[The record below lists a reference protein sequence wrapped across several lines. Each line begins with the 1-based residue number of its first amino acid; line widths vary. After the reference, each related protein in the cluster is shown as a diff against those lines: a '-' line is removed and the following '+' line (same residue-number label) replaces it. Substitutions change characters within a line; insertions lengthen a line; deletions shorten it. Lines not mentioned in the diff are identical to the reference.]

1 MDYIHCTR
9 QTDHGPKPY
18 VTNVEQMSQQN
29 RYFRSA
35 VWTGRHVQ
43 MTVMCIP
50 PCGEIGLEIHEETDQ
65 FIRVEQ
71 GCALVKMGESKRE
84 LDFQQNMCR
93 GDAVFVPAGI
103 WHNVIN
109 TGRNPLKVS
118 VIYAP
123 PNHPRGTVH
132 FSKADAEREE
142 NLLLYK

>member
-1 MDYIHCTR
+1 MDYIHYTR
-9 QTDHGPKPY
+9 QTDYGQKPY
-18 VTNVEQMSQQN
+18 VVNVEQVSLQN
-29 RYFRSA
+29 RYFRST
-35 VWTGRHVQ
+35 VWTGQQLQ

-71 GCALVKMGESKRE
+71 GCAVVKMGECKRQ

-93 GDAVFVPAGI
+93 GDAVFVPAGT

-109 TGRNPLKVS
+109 TGRAPLKVS

-123 PNHPRGTVH
+123 PNHPRGTIH
-132 FSKADAEREE
+132 FSKADADREE
-142 NLLLYK
+142 Y